1 MKKIFLAS
9 MIVTSSLFAAPST
22 ETAAATP
29 VPVVKATVTDTTQV
43 APVDTTKI
51 AVAPI
56 ADTTKMIVPPVA
68 DTTAETTKAVAV
80 PVDTAKVVAT
90 PVVADTAKAPVLVD
104 TTKVAPVV
112 KAAPE
117 TVTTK
122 APLKANVMAAP
133 GSEAVALK
141 APVKEEPQKAPL
153 YTGKNFSLDLNA
165 SFEIQAG
172 KTLWT
177 SEDDEDGHNLEE
189 WWGRAN
195 FGMMTEADDFKG
207 KLLVFMY
214 PGDLQGNEVNVR
226 EDGDTS
232 YAYRDLFEI
241 HEAWVLQHTEF
252 VNFKLGR
259 WEFTQKNGDFFGDYV
274 DGYYKGFKSGLN
286 SENAIE
292 FTLNPAENMSV
303 DLAFISNAPHL
314 NKGDLR
320 LMFHFRKLAGI
331 EALNL
336 DLGYS
341 NNIFDEIYA
350 SDENDVRH
358 TISLQAKT
366 PLIPGAIYLFA
377 EAALMNL
384 DAEEEYTY
392 IDPETHLERTKTRS
406 VDMVTPITGGL
417 LFTPRDYRIILEAEY
432 IADRNETEFADDNK
446 HVKDVL
452 GAFYIEKPLTKRFT
466 LSFGAHSYGSSKDFA
481 FTGNLLG
488 TIN

>member
-9 MIVTSSLFAAPST
+9 MIVTSSLFAAPT
-22 ETAAATP
+22 TGTATATP
-29 VPVVKATVTDTTQV
+29 IPVVKATVADTAQV
-43 APVDTTKI
+43 APADTAKI

-56 ADTTKMIVPPVA
+56 ADTTKTVAPPVVDTSKV
-68 DTTAETTKAVAV
+68 DTTKTVTAPVDTAKVVAIPVVVDTAKSPV
-80 PVDTAKVVAT
+80 PVDTAKVVPVKASKTVT
-90 PVVADTAKAPVLVD
+90 PKAPI
-104 TTKVAPVV
+104 
-112 KAAPE
+112 E
-117 TVTTK
+117 T
-122 APLKANVMAAP
+122 NIMAAP
-133 GSEAVALK
+133 GSEAVAIK
-141 APVKEEPQKAPL
+141 TPVKEKAKKAPL
-153 YTGKNFSLDLNA
+153 YTGKDFSLDLNA

-177 SEDDEDGHNLEE
+177 SEDDEDGYNLEE

-195 FGMMTEADDFKG
+195 FGVVTEADDFKG
-207 KLLVFMY
+207 KLLVYMY

-292 FTLNPAENMSV
+292 FALSPTENMSV
-303 DLAFISNAPHL
+303 DLAFISQAPHL

-320 LMFHFRKLAGI
+320 LMFHFRELAGI

-366 PLIPGAIYLFA
+366 PLVPGAIYLFIEGA
-377 EAALMNL
+377 FMNL

-392 IDPETHLERTKTRS
+392 VDPKTHLERTKTRS
-406 VDMVTPITGGL
+406 VDMVTPITGGI
-417 LFTPRDYRIILEAEY
+417 LFTPKDYRVILEAEY
-432 IADRNETEFADDNK
+432 IKDRNETEFADDNK

-452 GAFYIEKPLTKRFT
+452 GALYIEKPLSKHFT

>member
-1 MKKIFLAS
+1 MFMKKIFLAS
-9 MIVTSSLFAAPST
+9 MIVTSSLFAAPT
-22 ETAAATP
+22 TTTGTATATP
-29 VPVVKATVTDTTQV
+29 IPVVKATVADTAQV
-43 APVDTTKI
+43 APVDTAKI
-51 AVAPI
+51 AIAPI
-56 ADTTKMIVPPVA
+56 ADTTKAVVPPVA
-68 DTTAETTKAVAV
+68 DTTKTVTV
-80 PVDTAKVVAT
+80 PVDTAKVVAI
-90 PVVADTAKAPVLVD
+90 PVVADTAKSPLLVD
-104 TTKVAPVV
+104 TTKVAPV
-112 KAAPE
+112 KAPK
-117 TVTTK
+117 TVTPK
-122 APLKANVMAAP
+122 APVEANVMAAP
-133 GSEAVALK
+133 GSEAVAIK
-141 APVKEEPQKAPL
+141 TPVKEEAKKAPL

-195 FGMMTEADDFKG
+195 FGVVTKADDFEG

-292 FTLNPAENMSV
+292 FALNPTENMSV

-320 LMFHFRKLAGI
+320 LMFHFRELAGI

-366 PLIPGAIYLFA
+366 PLLPGAIYLFI
-377 EAALMNL
+377 EGALMNL

-392 IDPETHLERTKTRS
+392 VDPKTHLERTKTRS

-417 LFTPRDYRIILEAEY
+417 LFTPKDYRVILEAEY
-432 IADRNETEFADDNK
+432 IANRDETEFADDNK